1 MKTRL
6 IQIYVH
12 SITAAK
18 KAQTINVK
26 NIMDEKWVQKQNATK
41 KNVRCGDVDGG
52 GDYPMIRS
60 ASFLKIQK
68 TQQSEFGQ
76 NERFINNRFVRN
88 GKKRSKINPANGFAN
103 ESKRKC
109 ETKQK
114 QKATATISVV
124 SH

>member
-1 MKTRL
+1 
-6 IQIYVH
+6 
-12 SITAAK
+12 
-18 KAQTINVK
+18 
-26 NIMDEKWVQKQNATK
+26 
-41 KNVRCGDVDGG
+41 
-52 GDYPMIRS
+52 MIRS

-68 TQQSEFGQ
+68 TQQNEFGQ

-88 GKKRSKINPANGFAN
+88 GKIHSRINPNPINGFAN

-109 ETKQK
+109 ETEQE